1 MHPEEGAL
9 LDAFEEAFEA
19 IDLLVE
25 RQYVQSGLVV
35 LYSTIDAAA
44 WLGVTGDGDVTRT
57 DFVSWVEAYLLPGTS
72 LRCTGLELYAARC
85 GVLHSLTAF
94 SRLSREGKV
103 RTIGYARG
111 TASAGRLN
119 DVAAVLGRS
128 DIVGVHVDDL
138 RGALRI
144 GMQRFLDATALDPD
158 RWSNLRDRA
167 KNLFSHL
174 PIFAVDAALSEGR
187 APDA

>member
-9 LDAFEEAFEA
+9 LDAFVEAFAA

-25 RQYVQSGLVV
+25 RQYVQSALVV

-44 WLGVTGDGDVTRT
+44 WLGVNGDGDVTRT
-57 DFVSWVEAYLLPGTS
+57 EFVNWTEAYLLPDSG

-94 SRLSREGKV
+94 SRLSRKRKV

-111 TASAGRLN
+111 VASADWLN
-119 DVAAVLGRS
+119 EVASLLGRE

-138 RGALRI
+138 RRALRV
-144 GMQRFLDATALDPD
+144 GMRRFLDAAAFSPD
-158 RWSNLRDRA
+158 RWQQLRERA

-174 PIFAVDAALSEGR
+174 PVFALDSAHANLRARDA
-187 APDA
+187 